1 MSFTQ
6 VTQEELKKVREKLA
20 SLQSVNSVSAS
31 DIALEKDYKSAKNEL
46 SLLLSRE
53 KATGAIEIDYNV
65 LKHARNNIH
74 VKATTSTGASSANVY
89 KKYLSQMYNRY
100 LLQDHVDREVVK
112 VPQVA
117 ILNVVNNTLSSA
129 NIVGETSP
137 KPLAAISLSAI
148 ASNANKISVSEDI
161 TTELEYFD
169 SDAVDYILET
179 LYEKIEQTLS
189 NIIYTSLVSVAST
202 PPYFSTG
209 MTVDEHLLIRFLR
222 DTLQMHEGVSR
233 TVVVLPMDNWR
244 RASLLRN
251 TLGDF
256 YLNSGQTIYDY
267 YDKTFVI
274 PAEPASASRFLALDS
289 KSVLVLTS
297 SKIVVEVSRFGTFGT
312 STNTTNV
319 AASMFYHILYA
330 PSIPTTDGAG
340 GSVVR
345 NTILADT
352 VSAAFAALA

>member
-31 DIALEKDYKSAKNEL
+31 DIVLEKDYKTAKNEL

-65 LKHARNNIH
+65 LKYARNNIH

-89 KKYLSQMYNRY
+89 KKYLSQMHNRY

-117 ILNVVNNTLSSA
+117 ILNVVNNTISSA
-129 NIVGETSP
+129 NIVGETSQ
-137 KPLAAISLSAI
+137 KPLAGISLTAI
-148 ASNANKISVSEDI
+148 PSSANKISVSEDI

-189 NIIYTSLVSVAST
+189 HVIYTTLVSAASA
-202 PPYFSTG
+202 PSYFSTG
-209 MTVDEHLLIRFLR
+209 MPVDEHLLIRFLR
-222 DTLQMHEGVSR
+222 DTLQMHEGVAR
-233 TVVVLPMDNWR
+233 TVIVLPVRNWIR
-244 RASLLRN
+244 SSLLRN

-256 YLNSGQTIYDY
+256 YLNSGQSIYDY
-267 YDKTFVI
+267 YEKTFVI
-274 PAEPASASRFLALDS
+274 PAESASASQFLALDS

-297 SKIVVEVSRFGTFGT
+297 SKIVVEVSKFGAFGT

-319 AASMFYHILYA
+319 AASMFYHVLYS
-330 PSIPTTDGAG
+330 PSISTTDGAG
-340 GSVVR
+340 GPVVR

-352 VSAAFAALA
+352 VSNAFSLLT

>member
-1 MSFTQ
+1 MSIAQ

-65 LKHARNNIH
+65 LRHASNAVS

-89 KKYLSQMYNRY
+89 KKYLSQMHNRY

-112 VPQVA
+112 VPQLA
-117 ILNVVNNTLSSA
+117 ILNVINNTLSSA
-129 NIVGETSP
+129 NIVRETSQ

-148 ASNANKISVSEDI
+148 TSSANKISVSEDI

-169 SDAVDYILET
+169 SEAVDYILST
-179 LYEKIEQTLS
+179 LFEKIEQTLS
-189 NIIYTSLVSVAST
+189 HVIYTTLVAAASS
-202 PPYFSTG
+202 PVYFSTG
-209 MTVDEHLLIRFLR
+209 MPVDEHLLIRFLR

-233 TVVVLPMDNWR
+233 TVIVLPQNNWR

-251 TLGDF
+251 ALSDF
-256 YLNSGQTIYDY
+256 YLSSGQTIYDY

-274 PAEPASASRFLALDS
+274 PAESVSASRFLALDS

-297 SKIVVEVSRFGTFGT
+297 SKIVVEVSKFGTLGT

-319 AASMFYHILYA
+319 AASMFYHVLYA
-330 PSIPTTDGAG
+330 NSIPTRDGAG

-345 NTILADT
+345 NTILADE
-352 VSAAFAALA
+352 VANAFANLA